1 MRPEDDQAGPV
12 GTGRRVEARVR
23 TQIAV
28 RDKKPLLIPGFML
41 QGVNGPAEPLCADHR
56 YRVEPL

>member
-28 RDKKPLLIPGFML
+28 RDKKPLLIPG
-41 QGVNGPAEPLCADHR
+41 LCSR
-56 YRVEPL
+56 GLMVQLSPCVLPTGTG